1 MSNIISNSYNPS
13 SQIDS
18 RKDREED
25 IVVIGAG
32 LAGLTTAVM
41 LARAG
46 RSVTVFEQSSK
57 AGGRARTENIDGYYF
72 NQGPH
77 ALYLGGVGAKILRE
91 LGIEYSGNP
100 PPLPQYLVKGGKKY
114 QQAASL
120 SSILTTKLLKG
131 ISSRTELLRFFT
143 SLKKI
148 NFAEI
153 QHVSL
158 QHWLHEKIHHRDV
171 LDLIQTLSR
180 VVTYANDPDIQ
191 SAGTT
196 LQQIQIAL
204 SGGVVYL
211 DRGWQTLVDGL
222 VAAAQ
227 KAKVRIITGKRVLEV
242 KHNLNS
248 STITSLT
255 SSPSW
260 RIYTSDSSALLGST
274 LIVTG
279 NPRDVYE
286 LFRHDG
292 QQYFVSNIIDPVTK
306 PVRIA
311 TLDIALSKLP
321 NPEVPVAIGVDAP
334 LYLSVHSSSANL
346 APKGGA
352 LIHVMKYMSS
362 SYEPNP
368 KQDRLEME
376 ALLDMIQPGWR
387 DVIIRQRFL
396 PNMTVYNSLVT
407 AAEGGITGRPDTK
420 VSGVESLYIAGDWVG
435 SEGLLADASFAS
447 AKRAAE
453 QILETQPRLI
463 SSLA

>member
-1 MSNIISNSYNPS
+1 MSNLNSNSYNPS
-13 SQIDS
+13 SQITS
-18 RKDREED
+18 RKDREKE

-32 LAGLTTAVM
+32 IAGLTAAVM

-57 AGGRARTENIDGYYF
+57 VGGRARTENIDGFYF

-77 ALYLGGVGAKILRE
+77 ALYLGGVGATILRE

-100 PPLPQYLVKGGKKY
+100 PPLQQYLVKEGKKY
-114 QQAASL
+114 QQATSL
-120 SSILTTKLLKG
+120 PSILTTKLLKG
-131 ISSRTELLRFFT
+131 ISSRIELLRFFA

-158 QHWLHEKIHHRDV
+158 QQWLHEKIHHRDV

-211 DRGWQTLVDGL
+211 DRGWQTLIDSL

-227 KAKVRIITGKRVLEV
+227 KAKVRIITGKRVVEV

-248 STITSLT
+248 STITSST

-260 RIYTSDSSALLGST
+260 LIYTSDGSALSGST

-292 QQYFVSNIIDPVTK
+292 QYFLSNIIDSVTK
-306 PVRIA
+306 PVRVA

-321 NPEVPVAIGVDAP
+321 KPEIPVAIGVDAP

-352 LIHVMKYMSS
+352 VIHVMKYMSS

-387 DVIIRQRFL
+387 DVIVRQRLL

-420 VSGVESLYIAGDWVG
+420 VSGVENLYIAGDWVG

-463 SSLA
+463 SSLT

>member
-1 MSNIISNSYNPS
+1 MSNLNSNSYNPS
-13 SQIDS
+13 SQISS
-18 RKDREED
+18 RKDQEED

-114 QQAASL
+114 QQATNL
-120 SSILTTKLLKG
+120 PSILTTKLLKG
-131 ISSRTELLRFFT
+131 ISSRIELLRFFT

-153 QHVSL
+153 QHISL

-227 KAKVRIITGKRVLEV
+227 KAKVRIITGKRVVELR
-242 KHNLNS
+242 HNLSS

-260 RIYTSDSSALLGST
+260 RIYTSDGSALSGST

-292 QQYFVSNIIDPVTK
+292 QYFVPNIIDSVTK

-321 NPEVPVAIGVDAP
+321 NREVPVAIGVDAP

-346 APKGGA
+346 APKGGVV
-352 LIHVMKYMSS
+352 IHVMKYMSS

-387 DVIIRQRFL
+387 DVIVRQRLL

-407 AAEGGITGRPDTK
+407 AAEGGIAGRPDTK
-420 VSGVESLYIAGDWVG
+420 VSGVENLYIAGDWVG

-463 SSLA
+463 SSLT